1 MSSAPEL
8 GSQTNPDLQVTG
20 APPQAQPSGQ
30 TITMFAPDG
39 VTVGQIPQE
48 NMHAAIAAGGK
59 LAVNFI
65 SPEGQQGYI
74 PLDRVHDAIRAGGH
88 INNAV
93 INALTSTS
101 DVPAIGQGF
110 AKAAINTMRGAANTM
125 GGEGMAEKVGIP
137 NVDTEAH
144 GGYEMTGKA
153 LETGLELAPAAAPII
168 EKAAGAVG
176 AAKEA
181 IPSAQHAAQ
190 ALNELKQ
197 EVGNVPI
204 NVEKPASTAF
214 EIWKQS
220 ERGADLPS
228 TVRKLVTRLTDL
240 EAEPMTY
247 EEAKDFQSNIS
258 NLSASE
264 RMQVNANTG
273 RLVGKLNAE
282 LKDAL
287 KEAADTEGQGQ
298 KFVDAMR
305 EYHRAMKIQG
315 VKDEVAS
322 KAIKTLVYG
331 LLGGAA
337 ARAGFDIYQAGK

>member
-1 MSSAPEL
+1 MASTPAL

-153 LETGLELAPAAAPII
+153 LETGLELAPAVEPLL
-168 EKAAGAVG
+168 EKGGEAV
-176 AAKEA
+176 EA
-181 IPSAQHAAQ
+181 VKKAVPSQ
-190 ALNELKQ
+190 
-197 EVGNVPI
+197 
-204 NVEKPASTAF
+204 
-214 EIWKQS
+214 
-220 ERGADLPS
+220 
-228 TVRKLVTRLTDL
+228 
-240 EAEPMTY
+240 
-247 EEAKDFQSNIS
+247 
-258 NLSASE
+258 
-264 RMQVNANTG
+264 
-273 RLVGKLNAE
+273 
-282 LKDAL
+282 
-287 KEAADTEGQGQ
+287 
-298 KFVDAMR
+298 
-305 EYHRAMKIQG
+305 
-315 VKDEVAS
+315 
-322 KAIKTLVYG
+322 
-331 LLGGAA
+331 
-337 ARAGFDIYQAGK
+337 ARAGATMKALSQEIGEHPVTITDDLSEALSRYQELVDNGNTQSTAVKKLLARVTDPDKGALTYDEARDFITKFGEMTADEKTSLTPTMQRQVSQVAKALKDSVAQTADNAGKLEAFIQSNKEYRNAKTIEKVLDWAKDTSAKGIAQKAGAGGALVALKKLLGD